1 MISFSLR
8 VSIRLNNFSLL
19 FITDLPSW
27 GEHYKENILYSDKF
41 FNGLYLETFANV

>member
-19 FITDLPSW
+19 FITDLPFW

-41 FNGLYLETFANV
+41 FNDLNVENLTNL